1 MPEVGVKLGGVE
13 SLGRRGPTIGILI
26 SVVVLVLLVV
36 PSAPASASESAS
48 QRLVDAYAPIVMMR
62 AQHDGVCNT
71 SEEQYGPPTT
81 VNVVLGNRRVQL
93 VERVG
98 RRMVVRNRAP
108 GAAELAG
115 LGENFYLNLPGNPL
129 NPGCTYAR
137 DFAASRRAGRAPAVT
152 YAHIAREPG
161 YPGFAVQ
168 YWFYYYFNQ
177 FNDLHESD
185 WEGMQITFDAK
196 DATQALATGP
206 DEIVV
211 FQHSGG
217 EHTSWLDSRVQKR
230 GRHPV
235 VYSAAGS
242 HATFYRSALWLGTGQ
257 NGSGVGCDNTTAPL
271 IAFRP
276 RPVLLP
282 DTIPRTGRFAW
293 LDYDGH
299 WGQREAGF
307 NDGPQGPNTKKVWQT
322 PFSWMD
328 ATRTRSPEVPGESLM
343 GPTVS
348 HTFCG
353 AVATVS
359 RYINLKAQTSAGAIG
374 IGLAIVVL
382 VTLPLV
388 LTTWRPVEMQPLRRV
403 RAGGQIVL
411 AAGRLCGRHAGP
423 LVLIAFVALL
433 AVTLLNGLES
443 LLRHLLSANGSRVSF
458 TDSGNPSG
466 SSPLPSIGR
475 EIAAPF
481 AAAIVIAFI
490 RNLERGQD
498 TRLRAT
504 TMAVLRR
511 LWRLIAVQLLI
522 MLCLVVLAATIIGI
536 PVAII
541 KFIDWQFGQQE
552 ILFED
557 RSIRDAM
564 RGSTRLVRGHRWHTG
579 TVAAALWLLSQVP
592 AVLLGAMFI
601 FTSIAAVYINLLGA
615 VIYALLVVYVSSGR
629 TLLYLDLAYRH
640 AHAPARSRRAQG
652 LWRKRPATAARAG
665 PSTSSA

>member
-1 MPEVGVKLGGVE
+1 MAI
-13 SLGRRGPTIGILI
+13 RI
-26 SVVVLVLLVV
+26 SVVVAVLVLCL
-36 PSAPASASESAS
+36 AAATPASASESAT
-48 QRLVDAYAPIVMMR
+48 QRLVDAYSPIVMLR
-62 AQHDGVCNT
+62 AQHDVCNT
-71 SEEQYGPPTT
+71 SQEQYAPPTT
-81 VNVVLGNRRVQL
+81 VNTVLGNPRVQL
-93 VERVG
+93 LEHVG
-98 RRMVVRNRAP
+98 RRMVVKGRGP

-115 LGENFYLNLPGNPL
+115 LGGNFYLNLPGNPL
-129 NPGCTYAR
+129 QPGCTYAR
-137 DFAASRRAGRAPAVT
+137 AFRQLRRAGRAPAVT

-161 YPGFAVQ
+161 HSGFALQ

-185 WEGMQITFDAK
+185 WEGMQITFAAPN
-196 DATQALATGP
+196 ATRALAVGP
-206 DEIVV
+206 DQIVV

-217 EHTSWLDSRVQKR
+217 EHTSWDDSKVEKR

-271 IAFRP
+271 TASHP
-276 RPVLLP
+276 GAVLLP

-293 LDYDGH
+293 LDYYGH

-307 NDGPQGPNTKKVWQT
+307 NDGPQGPNTKKVWKT

-328 ATRTRSPEVPGESLM
+328 GTRTRSPEVPGDSLM

-359 RYINLKAQTSAGAIG
+359 RYINLKAQTSPGAIAIAVG
-374 IGLAIVVL
+374 IIVL
-382 VTLPLV
+382 VALPLI
-388 LTTWRPVEMQPLRRV
+388 LTSWWPVQLEPLRTA
-403 RAGGQIVL
+403 RAGGQIIL
-411 AAGRLCGRHAGP
+411 AAGRFCGRHLAS
-423 LVLIAFVALL
+423 LVLIAVVALL
-433 AVTLLNGLES
+433 AVGLLDALEW
-443 LLRHLLSANGSRVSF
+443 LVRHLLSARRAGGSF
-458 TDSGNPSG
+458 TDSGYTSAPS
-466 SSPLPSIGR
+466 PALSIGR
-475 EIAAPF
+475 TIATPF

-498 TRLRAT
+498 ARLPAT

-511 LWRLIAVQLLI
+511 LWRLIAVHILI
-522 MLCLVVLAATIIGI
+522 LVALAVLVATVIGI
-536 PVAII
+536 PIAIV
-541 KFIDWQFGQQE
+541 KFIDWQFAEQE
-552 ILFED
+552 ILYED
-557 RSIRDAM
+557 RKIRDAL

-579 TVAAALWLLSQVP
+579 TVAVALWVLSQAP
-592 AVLLGAMFI
+592 AVLLGAAFI
-601 FTSIAAVYINLLGA
+601 FTSIPAVDINLLGA

-640 AHAPARSRRAQG
+640 AHEPAPARRTWR
-652 LWRKRPATAARAG
+652 LRRKRAEPAAVPG
-665 PSTSSA
+665 TSSA

>member
-1 MPEVGVKLGGVE
+1 MAV
-13 SLGRRGPTIGILI
+13 GILI
-26 SVVVLVLLVV
+26 PLVVLALCLV
-36 PSAPASASESAS
+36 PPARASASVSAT
-48 QRLVDAYAPIVMMR
+48 QRLVNAYSPIVMMR
-62 AQHDGVCNT
+62 SQKDGLCNT
-71 SEEQYGPPTT
+71 SEEQYAPPTT
-81 VNVVLGNRRVQL
+81 VNVVLGNPHVQL
-93 VERVG
+93 LERVDG
-98 RRMVVRNRAP
+98 HTIQRARAP
-108 GAAELAG
+108 TAADLAG
-115 LGENFYLNLPGNPL
+115 KGENFYLNLPGNPL
-129 NPGCTYAR
+129 NPGCTYAK
-137 DFAASRRAGRAPAVT
+137 DYAALRRAGKAPAVT

-161 YPGFAVQ
+161 YAGFAVQ

-196 DATQALATGP
+196 DATEALAKGP
-206 DEIVV
+206 NEIVV

-217 EHTSWLDSRVQKR
+217 EHTSWTDSRVQKH

-235 VYSAAGS
+235 VFSAAGS

-257 NGSGVGCDNTTAPL
+257 NGSGVGCDNTTKPL
-271 IAFRP
+271 TAYHP
-276 RPVLLP
+276 RAVLMP
-282 DTIPRTGRFAW
+282 DTIPRTGKFAW
-293 LDYDGH
+293 LDFEGH

-307 NDGPQGPNTKKVWQT
+307 NDGPQGPNTKKVWQM

-359 RYINLKAQTSAGAIG
+359 RYINLKAQTSAGALG

-382 VTLPLV
+382 VILPLV
-388 LTTWRPVEMQPLRRV
+388 LTKWRPVEMRPLRRA

-411 AAGRLCGRHAGP
+411 AAGRLCGRYAGP
-423 LVLIAFVALL
+423 LLLIAFVALL
-433 AVTLLNGLES
+433 AVTVLNGLES
-443 LLRHLLSANGSRVSF
+443 LIRHLLSANSRVSL
-458 TDSGNPSG
+458 TDSGSSSG
-466 SSPLPSIGR
+466 SLSLPSIGR
-475 EIAAPF
+475 EVAAPF
-481 AAAIVIAFI
+481 AAAIVIAFL
-490 RNLERGQD
+490 RNLERGED
-498 TRLRAT
+498 TRLRTT

-522 MLCLVVLAATIIGI
+522 MLCLVALAATIIGI

-552 ILFED
+552 VLFED
-557 RSIRDAM
+557 RSIRQAM

-579 TVAAALWLLSQVP
+579 TIAAALWLLSQIP
-592 AVLLGAMFI
+592 AVLLGALFI
-601 FTSIAAVYINLLGA
+601 FTAIPAVWINVLGA
-615 VIYALLVVYVSSGR
+615 VVYALLLVYVSSGR

-640 AHAPARSRRAQG
+640 AHNPVPARRSIRERLRRQ
-652 LWRKRPATAARAG
+652 PAASAEPG
-665 PSTSSA
+665 PSPSSA

>member
-1 MPEVGVKLGGVE
+1 MT
-13 SLGRRGPTIGILI
+13 SLGRRRAAIAILI
-26 SVVVLVLLVV
+26 SVLVAMLCAV
-36 PSAPASASESAS
+36 PGAMASDSPT

-81 VNVVLGNRRVQL
+81 VNVVLRNPSVRL
-93 VERVG
+93 LHHVG
-98 RRMVVRNRAP
+98 GRMVQVHRSP
-108 GAAELAG
+108 GAADLAG
-115 LGENFYLNLPGNPL
+115 RNENFYLDLPGNPL
-129 NPGCTYAR
+129 RPGCTYAR
-137 DFAASRRAGRAPAVT
+137 AFAALRRAGRAPAIT

-161 YPGFAVQ
+161 YQGFAVQ

-185 WEGMQITFDAK
+185 WEGMQITFDTTS
-196 DATQALATGP
+196 ATQALAVGP

-217 EHTSWLDSRVQKR
+217 EHTSWLDPRVQKR

-242 HATFYRSALWLGTGQ
+242 HATFYSSALWLGTGQ

-271 IAFRP
+271 TAFRP

-282 DTIPRTGRFAW
+282 NTIPRAGRFAW

-307 NDGPQGPNTKKVWQT
+307 NNGPQGPNTKTVWGT
-322 PFSWMD
+322 PFSWMYS
-328 ATRTRSPEVPGESLM
+328 TRTRSPEVPGDSLM
-343 GPTVS
+343 GPAVS

-353 AVATVS
+353 AVADVS
-359 RYINLKAQTSAGAIG
+359 RFINLKAETSAGAIA
-374 IGLAIVVL
+374 LALAVIIAL
-382 VTLPLV
+382 TLPLV
-388 LTTWRPVEMQPLRRV
+388 LTRWRPVQLDPLRSA
-403 RAGGQIVL
+403 RAGGQIIL
-411 AAGRLCGRHAGP
+411 AAGRLFGRHVVS
-423 LVLIAFVALL
+423 LVLIALVALL
-433 AVTLLNGLES
+433 AVTLLEGLEW
-443 LLRHLLSANGSRVSF
+443 LVRHLLSANHSGVSL
-458 TDSGNPSG
+458 TDTSYESGPS
-466 SSPLPSIGR
+466 PALSIGR
-475 EIAAPF
+475 TIATPF
-481 AAAIVIAFI
+481 AAAIVVAFI

-498 TRLRAT
+498 TRLPAI

-511 LWRLIAVQLLI
+511 VWRLVAVQILI
-522 MLCLVVLAATIIGI
+522 LVCLVLLVVTIIGI
-536 PVAII
+536 PVAVI
-541 KFIDWQFGQQE
+541 KFIDWQFAQQE

-579 TVAAALWLLSQVP
+579 TVAGALWVLSQVP
-592 AVLLGAMFI
+592 AILLGAAFI
-601 FTSIAAVYINLLGA
+601 FTSIPANLINLLGA
-615 VIYALLVVYVSSGR
+615 IVYALLVVYVSTGR

-640 AHAPARSRRAQG
+640 AHDPAPSRQARR
-652 LWRKRPATAARAG
+652 LWRRSPATPGPAG
-665 PSTSSA
+665 PSPSSA

>member
-1 MPEVGVKLGGVE
+1 VAGAI
-13 SLGRRGPTIGILI
+13 RI
-26 SVVVLVLLVV
+26 SVMVLVLCLVA
-36 PSAPASASESAS
+36 SGSASASESPT

-62 AQHDGVCNT
+62 AQHNGVCNT
-71 SEEQYGPPTT
+71 SEEQYGPPTS
-81 VNVVLGNRRVQL
+81 VNVVLRNPRVQL
-93 VERVG
+93 LERVG
-98 RRMVVRNRAP
+98 RRMVQRARAP
-108 GAAELAG
+108 GAADLAG
-115 LGENFYLNLPGNPL
+115 RPDNFYLNLPGNPL

-137 DFAASRRAGRAPAVT
+137 EFARLRRAGRSPAIT

-185 WEGMQITFDAK
+185 WEGMQITFAAK
-196 DATQALATGP
+196 SPEQALAVGP
-206 DEIVV
+206 NEIVV

-217 EHTSWLDSRVQKR
+217 EHTSWHDSRVEKQ

-271 IAFRP
+271 KAFHP
-276 RPVLLP
+276 RAVLLP
-282 DTIPRTGRFAW
+282 DRIPRSGRFAW

-307 NDGPQGPNTKKVWQT
+307 NDGPQGPNTKKVWQM

-359 RYINLKAQTSAGAIG
+359 RYINLKAQTSAAAIG

-388 LTTWRPVEMQPLRRV
+388 LTTWRPVEMRPLRRA

-411 AAGRLCGRHAGP
+411 AAGRLCGRYAGP
-423 LVLIAFVALL
+423 LLLIAFVALV

-443 LLRHLLSANGSRVSF
+443 LLRHLLSANSSGVSL
-458 TDSGNPSG
+458 TDSGRPSD
-466 SSPLPSIGR
+466 SSPWPSIGR
-475 EIAAPF
+475 TVATPF
-481 AAAIVIAFI
+481 AAAMVIAFI
-490 RNLERGQD
+490 RNLERGQS
-498 TRLRAT
+498 TRLPPIL
-504 TMAVLRR
+504 MAVLRR
-511 LWRLIAVQLLI
+511 VWRLVVVQLLI
-522 MLCLVVLAATIIGI
+522 LLCLIVLAATIIGI

-541 KFIDWQFGQQE
+541 KFIDWQFAQQE

-557 RSIRDAM
+557 RSIRAAM
-564 RGSTRLVRGHRWHTG
+564 RGSTALVRGHRWHTG
-579 TVAAALWLLSQVP
+579 TVAAALWVLSQVP
-592 AVLLGAMFI
+592 AVLLGAAFI
-601 FTSIAAVYINLLGA
+601 FTSIPAVDINLLGA

-640 AHAPARSRRAQG
+640 AHDPAPARRAFR
-652 LWRKRPATAARAG
+652 LRRKRLATAAQAG